1 MVRSFHSVVQVGQ
14 EMFEKTIGASNVSI
28 GETKPEMTW
37 SRFEVSVMLEHV
49 QAHVAP
55 TDVDPGAGIQWLPKI
70 HRKSS
75 EVKRTGALLER
86 VFMPCQMFFR
96 ITRHKGGNP
105 ELKVYPITNSF
116 MLLCTFY

>member
-1 MVRSFHSVVQVGQ
+1 MVRSFQSVVQVGQ
-14 EMFEKTIGASNVSI
+14 EMFEKALGASNVSI
-28 GETKPEMTW
+28 RESKPEMTW

-70 HRKSS
+70 HRRSS

-86 VFMPCQMFFR
+86 VFMPCQMYFR

-105 ELKVYPITNSF
+105 ELKVYSLP
-116 MLLCTFY
+116 